1 MTMAVLGQSQPLMY
15 GQQIMQMP
23 DGSFTQTVA
32 YGTVAAADASNAA
45 AAASAAVVVDAPSS
59 ITPTTA
65 TPSTSLPLPAPL
77 EDDASQQQQQLQPPP
92 PPQQTQQQ
100 IGAVADLSASAVVED
115 SSTADDQTSLSD
127 GGLTSPSKG
136 LSGGVGG
143 STQIT
148 VNNRYRC
155 SECARGL
162 STGFSL
168 KRHMHTVHGMAK
180 VCVFMCVCLCSCVH
194 WSVKGRCFE
203 SYESRCIGSARPD
216 VWETRVYIGGGHGCA
231 LVAPRRQRTEKREQ
245 SQTDGRAL
253 GRLS

>member
-45 AAASAAVVVDAPSS
+45 AAAAVVDATS
-59 ITPTTA
+59 ITPTA
-65 TPSTSLPLPAPL
+65 TPSSLPLPASL
-77 EDDASQQQQQLQPPP
+77 EDDASHQQQQQQQPPP
-92 PPQQTQQQ
+92 PPQPTHQQ
-100 IGAVADLSASAVVED
+100 IGAAAEMSASAVED

-136 LSGGVGG
+136 GGGGVGG

-180 VCVFMCVCLCSCVH
+180 VCARN
-194 WSVKGRCFE
+194 GDI
-203 SYESRCIGSARPD
+203 SRAMTHAAC
-216 VWETRVYIGGGHGCA
+216 E
-231 LVAPRRQRTEKREQ
+231 
-245 SQTDGRAL
+245 
-253 GRLS
+253 